1 MNSIIKLRGRAAD
14 VQPIKLTPVGSDFDD
29 DADVSDLSLVKDPL
43 VRARLEARNVM
54 LQAQEEAAAVR
65 REAYDEGYR
74 AGMREAAEAASG
86 LIQRLESD
94 IAQLDADRTEVLG
107 ALEPQVLKLCMEIVE
122 KVIRHEARTDPRVVM
137 RVVKSCLR
145 RVKDSEQV
153 CIRVSPDELEEVM
166 SRRDELAG
174 LAQGL
179 GELRIVD
186 DRRVSPGGCVVESS
200 AGDFDARI
208 ESQLS
213 KIEDRL
219 RETRENGCHDHAA
232 EPG

>member
-122 KVIRHEARTDPRVVM
+122 KVIRHEARTDPRVVT